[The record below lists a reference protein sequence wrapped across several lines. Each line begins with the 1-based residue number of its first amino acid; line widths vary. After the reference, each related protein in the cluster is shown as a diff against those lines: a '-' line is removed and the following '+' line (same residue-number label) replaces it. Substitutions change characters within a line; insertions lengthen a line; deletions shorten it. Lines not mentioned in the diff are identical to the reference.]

1 MVEGTVK
8 WFNNKKGYGF
18 ISRNDNSEDVF
29 VHFSAIEGKDED
41 FKAIYEGDIVTFEVV
56 DGEKGPQANSVVV
69 TQKGPRKSNFGRRS
83 FY

>member
-29 VHFSAIEGKDED
+29 VHFSAIEGNDED